1 MRCSNTSKRA
11 TGFTLIEVMVVVAI
25 VAILARV
32 AYPSYLEHVT
42 RGKRAEGKTAL
53 LKAAQLQERNYV
65 ANSTY
70 VGTAGLADLMKPG
83 YGGPIYSGED
93 PTSATGNYTITVA
106 AGPSGN
112 LQQDFVLTATQNA
125 AAHFSDAKCGN
136 LTLSSSGVRGRDSGT
151 WSVSDCW
158 NR

>member
-53 LKAAQLQERNYV
+53 LKAAQL
-65 ANSTY
+65 
-70 VGTAGLADLMKPG
+70 
-83 YGGPIYSGED
+83 
-93 PTSATGNYTITVA
+93 
-106 AGPSGN
+106 
-112 LQQDFVLTATQNA
+112 
-125 AAHFSDAKCGN
+125 
-136 LTLSSSGVRGRDSGT
+136 
-151 WSVSDCW
+151 
-158 NR
+158 